1 MLYRT
6 GFTQLDRSDSI
17 RCGNGTVCYLRIQPI
32 VNLCGNFQTNF
43 RLVNPEIVKIVEQY
57 HDWLLQTLS
66 KCSFGQLQEQSFCQ
80 KKSNVV
86 STAAINV
93 KTVHIGA
100 GVHYLQEDNPQ
111 LIGQELATWY
121 ASLG

>member
-17 RCGNGTVCYLRIQPI
+17 RCGNGTVSYPFANPADRKPLWQFPNQLSIE
-32 VNLCGNFQTNF
+32 
-43 RLVNPEIVKIVEQY
+43 VNPQIVKIVEQY

-66 KCSFGQLQEQSFCQ
+66 KCSFGQLQNNHSARKAMWYQQ
-80 KKSNVV
+80 L
-86 STAAINV
+86 INV

-100 GVHYLQEDNPQ
+100 GVHYRRIIRN
-111 LIGQELATWY
+111 
-121 ASLG
+121 

>member
-1 MLYRT
+1 
-6 GFTQLDRSDSI
+6 
-17 RCGNGTVCYLRIQPI
+17 
-32 VNLCGNFQTNF
+32 
-43 RLVNPEIVKIVEQY
+43 VEQY

-66 KCSFGQLQEQSFCQ
+66 NVLLGNSRAIILPE
-80 KKSNVV
+80 KSNVV